1 MKDVPRVS
9 SRFEG
14 LGVGFAPYLQP
25 PGPGV
30 VRWTVGEPG
39 FDTPSPIIDAAIS
52 ELEEGET
59 KYTRGAGSMALCEAV
74 SGYLRDHHGIE
85 APAED
90 IVVTPGAK
98 QALLYSFLIT
108 TMPGDEAI
116 LLSPSWASYEPMLE
130 FIGAKPVHVKVNM
143 ENFHPDLDAI
153 REAITEKTTMIL
165 VNSPCNPTGAVFT
178 PEEIAGIVDIAVE
191 HDLWIVS
198 DEIYGRMIWV
208 DWPHVSPSTLPGG
221 KERTIVING
230 WSKSWAMTGM
240 RVGFLTGPSEA
251 MKAAVKSQAN
261 SASHIPTFMM
271 EAARVALGCEDSV
284 LEFNEEYLKRRKM
297 MMDGLDSLPGIRVP
311 KPEGAFYVFADVTGT
326 GMSDVEFADGAL
338 KAGVQLIPA
347 SLITGGEGFVRVSYA
362 TDEEAIEEGLRRLEA
377 WLVEE

>member
-1 MKDVPRVS
+1 MKVVPRVS
-9 SRFEG
+9 SRFEN

-30 VRWTVGEPG
+30 IRWTVGEPG
-39 FDTPSPIIDAAIS
+39 FDTPSPIIDTAIS
-52 ELEEGET
+52 GLQNGKT
-59 KYTRGAGSMALCEAV
+59 KYTRGAGSMDLCEAV
-74 SGYLRDHHGIE
+74 SGYIRKHHGIE

-130 FIGAKPVHVKVNM
+130 FIGAKPVRVQVNM

-153 REAITEKTTMIL
+153 RDSITDKTTMIL
-165 VNSPCNPTGAVFT
+165 INSPCNPTGAVFT
-178 PEEIAGIVDIAVE
+178 PEEIAAIVEIAVE

-198 DEIYGRMIWV
+198 DEIYGRMVWV

-221 KERTIVING
+221 KERTIVVNG

-240 RVGFLTGPSEA
+240 RVGFLTGPGEA
-251 MKAAVKSQAN
+251 MRAAVKSQAN

-271 EAARVALGCEDSV
+271 DAARVALECEDSV
-284 LEFNEEYLKRRKM
+284 LEFNEEYLKRREM
-297 MMDGLDSLPGIRVP
+297 MMDGLDSIPGIRVP
-311 KPEGAFYVFADVTGT
+311 EPEGAFYVFADVTGT

-338 KAGVQLIPA
+338 EAGVQLIPA

-362 TDEEAIEEGLRRLEA
+362 ADEEAIEEGLRRLRG
-377 WLVEE
+377 WLCQE

>member
-1 MKDVPRVS
+1 MS

-39 FDTPSPIIDAAIS
+39 FDTPAPIIDTAIS
-52 ELEEGET
+52 GLQNGKT
-59 KYTRGAGSMALCEAV
+59 KYTRGAGTMELCEAV
-74 SGYLRDHHGIE
+74 SEYIAKHHGIE

-130 FIGAKPVHVKVNM
+130 FIGAKPVHVQVNM
-143 ENFHPDLDAI
+143 ENFHPDLGAI
-153 REAITEKTTMIL
+153 REAITDKTTMIL
-165 VNSPCNPTGAVFT
+165 INSPCNPTGAVFT
-178 PEEIAGIVDIAVE
+178 PEEIAAIVEIAVE

-198 DEIYGRMIWV
+198 DEIYGRMVWV

-221 KERTIVING
+221 KERTIVVNG

-240 RVGFLTGPSEA
+240 RVGFLTRPSEA

-271 EAARVALGCEDSV
+271 DAARVALECEDSV

-297 MMDGLDSLPGIRVP
+297 MMDGLDSIPGIRVP
-311 KPEGAFYVFADVTGT
+311 EPEGAFYVFADVTGT

-338 KAGVQLIPA
+338 EAGVQLIPA

-362 TDEEAIEEGLRRLEA
+362 ADEDAIEEGLRRLRA
-377 WLVEE
+377 WLGQE

>member
-1 MKDVPRVS
+1 MS

-39 FDTPSPIIDAAIS
+39 FDTPAPIIDTAIS
-52 ELEEGET
+52 GLQNGKT
-59 KYTRGAGSMALCEAV
+59 KYTRGAGTMELCEAV
-74 SGYLRDHHGIE
+74 SEYIAKHHGIE

-130 FIGAKPVHVKVNM
+130 FIGAKPVHVQVNM
-143 ENFHPDLDAI
+143 ENFHPDLGAI
-153 REAITEKTTMIL
+153 REAITDKTTMIL
-165 VNSPCNPTGAVFT
+165 INSPCNPTGAVFT
-178 PEEIAGIVDIAVE
+178 PEEIAAIVEIAVE

-198 DEIYGRMIWV
+198 DEIYGRMVWV

-221 KERTIVING
+221 KERTIVVNG

-251 MKAAVKSQAN
+251 MRAAVKSQAN

-271 EAARVALGCEDSV
+271 DAARVALECEDSV

-297 MMDGLDSLPGIRVP
+297 MMDGLDSIPGIRVP
-311 KPEGAFYVFADVTGT
+311 EPEGAFYVFADVTGT

-338 KAGVQLIPA
+338 EAGVQLIPA

-362 TDEEAIEEGLRRLEA
+362 ADEDAIEEGLRRLRA
-377 WLVEE
+377 WLGQE

>member
-1 MKDVPRVS
+1 MKVVPRVS
-9 SRFEG
+9 SRFEN

-30 VRWTVGEPG
+30 IRWTVGEPG
-39 FDTPSPIIDAAIS
+39 FDTPSPIIDTAIS
-52 ELEEGET
+52 GLQNGKT
-59 KYTRGAGSMALCEAV
+59 KYTRGAGSMDLCEAV
-74 SGYLRDHHGIE
+74 SGYIRKHHGIE
-85 APAED
+85 ASAED

-130 FIGAKPVHVKVNM
+130 FIGAKPVHVQVNM

-153 REAITEKTTMIL
+153 RDSITDKTTMIL
-165 VNSPCNPTGAVFT
+165 INSPCNPTGAVFT
-178 PEEIAGIVDIAVE
+178 PEEIAAIVEIAVE

-198 DEIYGRMIWV
+198 DEIYGRMVWV

-221 KERTIVING
+221 KERTIVVNG

-240 RVGFLTGPSEA
+240 RVGFLTGPGEA
-251 MKAAVKSQAN
+251 MRAAVKSQAN

-271 EAARVALGCEDSV
+271 DAARVALECEDSV
-284 LEFNEEYLKRRKM
+284 LEFNDEYLKRREM
-297 MMDGLDSLPGIRVP
+297 MMDGLDSIPGIRVP
-311 KPEGAFYVFADVTGT
+311 EPEGAFYVFADVTGT

-338 KAGVQLIPA
+338 EAGVQLIPA

-362 TDEEAIEEGLRRLEA
+362 ADEEAIEEGLRRLRE
-377 WLVEE
+377 WLCQE

>member
-1 MKDVPRVS
+1 MS

-39 FDTPSPIIDAAIS
+39 FDTPAPIIDTAIS
-52 ELEEGET
+52 GLQNGKT
-59 KYTRGAGSMALCEAV
+59 KYTRGAGSMDLCEAV
-74 SGYLRDHHGIE
+74 SGYIRKHHGIE

-130 FIGAKPVHVKVNM
+130 FIGAKPVHVQVNM

-153 REAITEKTTMIL
+153 RESITDKTTMIL
-165 VNSPCNPTGAVFT
+165 INSPCNPTGAVFT
-178 PEEIAGIVDIAVE
+178 PEEIAAIVEIAVE

-198 DEIYGRMIWV
+198 DEIYGRMVWV

-221 KERTIVING
+221 KERTIVVNG

-251 MKAAVKSQAN
+251 MRAAVKSQAN

-271 EAARVALGCEDSV
+271 DAARVALECEDSV
-284 LEFNEEYLKRRKM
+284 LEFNEEYLKRREM
-297 MMDGLDSLPGIRVP
+297 ML
-311 KPEGAFYVFADVTGT
+311 
-326 GMSDVEFADGAL
+326 
-338 KAGVQLIPA
+338 
-347 SLITGGEGFVRVSYA
+347 SLIH
-362 TDEEAIEEGLRRLEA
+362 I
-377 WLVEE
+377 

>member
-1 MKDVPRVS
+1 VS

-39 FDTPSPIIDAAIS
+39 FDTPAPIIDTAIS
-52 ELEEGET
+52 GLQNGKT
-59 KYTRGAGSMALCEAV
+59 KYTRGAGTMELCEAV
-74 SGYLRDHHGIE
+74 SEYIAKHHGIE

-130 FIGAKPVHVKVNM
+130 FIGAKPVHVQVNM
-143 ENFHPDLDAI
+143 ENFHPDLGAI
-153 REAITEKTTMIL
+153 REAITDKTTMIL
-165 VNSPCNPTGAVFT
+165 INSPCNPTGAVFT
-178 PEEIAGIVDIAVE
+178 PEEIAAIVEIAVE

-198 DEIYGRMIWV
+198 DEIYGRMVWV

-221 KERTIVING
+221 KERTIVVNG

-271 EAARVALGCEDSV
+271 DAARVALECEDSV

-297 MMDGLDSLPGIRVP
+297 MMDGLDSIPGIRVP
-311 KPEGAFYVFADVTGT
+311 EPEGAFYVFADVTGT

-338 KAGVQLIPA
+338 EAGVQLIPA

-362 TDEEAIEEGLRRLEA
+362 ADEDAIEEGLRRLRA
-377 WLVEE
+377 WLGQE

>member
-1 MKDVPRVS
+1 VS

-25 PGPGV
+25 PGEGV

-52 ELEEGET
+52 GLEEGKT
-59 KYTRGAGSMALCEAV
+59 KYTRGAGSMDLCEAV
-74 SGYLRDHHGIE
+74 SDYLREHHGIE

-153 REAITEKTTMIL
+153 REAITDNTTMIL
-165 VNSPCNPTGAVFT
+165 INSPCNPTGAVFT

-251 MKAAVKSQAN
+251 MRAAVKSQAN

-284 LEFNEEYLKRRKM
+284 LEFNEEYLKRREM

-311 KPEGAFYVFADVTGT
+311 EPEGAFYVFADVTGT

-338 KAGVQLIPA
+338 EAGVQLIPA

>member
-1 MKDVPRVS
+1 VKDVPRVS

-14 LGVGFAPYLQP
+14 LGVGFASYLQP
-25 PGPGV
+25 PESGV

-52 ELEEGET
+52 GLEDGKT
-59 KYTRGAGSMALCEAV
+59 KYSRGAGSMDLCKAV
-74 SGYLRDHHGIE
+74 SGYLREHHGIE
-85 APAED
+85 AHAED

-153 REAITEKTTMIL
+153 REAITDKTTMIL
-165 VNSPCNPTGAVFT
+165 INSPCNPTGAVFT
-178 PEEIAGIVDIAVE
+178 PEEIAGVVDIAVE

-198 DEIYGRMIWV
+198 DEIYGRMVWV

-271 EAARVALGCEDSV
+271 DAARIALECEDSV

-311 KPEGAFYVFADVTGT
+311 EPEGAFYVFADVTGT

-338 KAGVQLIPA
+338 EAGVQLIPA

-362 TDEEAIEEGLRRLEA
+362 ADEEAIEEGLRRLES

>member
-1 MKDVPRVS
+1 
-9 SRFEG
+9 
-14 LGVGFAPYLQP
+14 
-25 PGPGV
+25 
-30 VRWTVGEPG
+30 VGEPG
-39 FDTPSPIIDAAIS
+39 FATPSPIIEAAING
-52 ELEEGET
+52 LEEGKT
-59 KYTRGAGSMALCEAV
+59 KYTRGPGSLELCEAV
-74 SGYLRDHHGIE
+74 SGYLMEHHGIE
-85 APAED
+85 APADE

-130 FIGAKPVHVKVNM
+130 FIGANPVHVKVNM

-153 REAITEKTTMIL
+153 RGAITDKTTMIL
-165 VNSPCNPTGAVFT
+165 INSPCNPTGAVFT
-178 PEEIAGIVDIAVE
+178 PEEIGGIVEIAVE
-191 HDLWIVS
+191 NDLWIVS
-198 DEIYGRMIWV
+198 DEIYARMIWV

-221 KERTIVING
+221 RERTIVVNG

-271 EAARVALGCEDSV
+271 DAARVALECEDSV
-284 LEFNEEYLKRRKM
+284 DEFNQEYLKRRDLM
-297 MMDGLDSLPGIRVP
+297 MRGLSSLPGIRVP
-311 KPEGAFYVFADVTGT
+311 EPEGAFYVFADVTGT

-338 KAGVQLIPA
+338 DAGVQLIPA

-362 TDEEAIEEGLRRLEA
+362 VDEGAIEEGLRRLGS
-377 WLVEE
+377 WLGEE

>member
-1 MKDVPRVS
+1 MPRVS

-30 VRWTVGEPG
+30 IRWTVGEPG
-39 FDTPSPIIDAAIS
+39 FDTPATIIDAAIS
-52 ELEEGET
+52 GLEDGET
-59 KYTRGAGSMALCEAV
+59 KYTRGPGSMDLCEAV
-74 SGYLRDHHGIE
+74 SGYLMEHHGID

-130 FIGAKPVHVKVNM
+130 FIGAKPVHVRVNM

-153 REAITEKTTMIL
+153 REAITDKTKMIL
-165 VNSPCNPTGAVFT
+165 INSPCNPTGAVFT
-178 PEEIAGIVDIAVE
+178 PEEIAGLVEIAVE

-198 DEIYGRMIWV
+198 DEIYGRMVWV

-221 KERTIVING
+221 KERTIVVNG
-230 WSKSWAMTGM
+230 WSKSWAMTW
-240 RVGFLTGPSEA
+240 T
-251 MKAAVKSQAN
+251 
-261 SASHIPTFMM
+261 
-271 EAARVALGCEDSV
+271 
-284 LEFNEEYLKRRKM
+284 
-297 MMDGLDSLPGIRVP
+297 IR
-311 KPEGAFYVFADVTGT
+311 
-326 GMSDVEFADGAL
+326 
-338 KAGVQLIPA
+338 
-347 SLITGGEGFVRVSYA
+347 
-362 TDEEAIEEGLRRLEA
+362 
-377 WLVEE
+377 